1 VTPEQR
7 DAKNA
12 WNRRYYAANRERI
25 RAQQAGYREANRE
38 KIAAHE
44 RERYAEDWRYRLAK
58 IMREANRKRRQRIAD
73 LSAQSLPSIQDF
85 LPREE

>member
-12 WNRRYYAANRERI
+12 WNRRYYAENRERI
-25 RAQQAGYREANRE
+25 RAKQAEYRAANRE
-38 KIAAHE
+38 RIAAHE
-44 RERYAEDWRYRLAK
+44 RERYAADWRYRLTK
-58 IMREANRKRRQRIAD
+58 IMREANRKRRERIAE

>member
-1 VTPEQR
+1 MTP
-7 DAKNA
+7 DDKAA
-12 WNRRYYAANRERI
+12 ANRRYYREHRERI
-25 RAQQAGYREANRE
+25 RAQQAKYRAENRE

-44 RERYAEDWRYRLAK
+44 RERYATDWRYRLTK
-58 IMREANRKRRQRIAD
+58 NMGVQSLKRRKKLAE